1 MIVAGNR
8 NLDLIT
14 KLIER
19 LDIAEKKISNL
30 KHELTTVKSKQKDF
44 NDETAES
51 FATILNLIIIL
62 GKKLRIY

>member
-19 LDIAEKKISNL
+19 LDITEKKISNL
-30 KHELTTVKSKQKDF
+30 KREQNKF
-44 NDETAES
+44 NDETVES
-51 FATILNLIIIL
+51 FATILNPIKIL
-62 GKKLRIY
+62 GEELGF